1 MLISPNYSLL
11 PCIYNAH
18 RNVSWAPEGTY
29 EYRSGQR
36 MVFIRNYPFQRSYLH
51 ISPADTD
58 TNIYN
63 IVNKVEPLRK
73 NLVGLLVDIYA

>member
-1 MLISPNYSLL
+1 
-11 PCIYNAH
+11 
-18 RNVSWAPEGTY
+18 
-29 EYRSGQR
+29 
-36 MVFIRNYPFQRSYLH
+36 MVFKRNYPFQRSYLH

-73 NLVGLLVDIYA
+73 NHVGLLVDIYA

>member
-11 PCIYNAH
+11 RCIYNNH
-18 RNVSWAPEGTY
+18 RNISRAPEGTY

-36 MVFIRNYPFQRSYLH
+36 MVFKRNYPFQRLYLN

-63 IVNKVEPLRK
+63 IANKVESLRK
-73 NLVGLLVDIYA
+73 NLVGLLIDIYA

>member
-1 MLISPNYSLL
+1 MLISTSYSIL

-18 RNVSWAPEGTY
+18 RNVFWAPEGTY

-36 MVFIRNYPFQRSYLH
+36 MVFKRNYPFQRSYLH

-63 IVNKVEPLRK
+63 IANKVEPLRK

>member
-1 MLISPNYSLL
+1 
-11 PCIYNAH
+11 
-18 RNVSWAPEGTY
+18 
-29 EYRSGQR
+29 
-36 MVFIRNYPFQRSYLH
+36 MVFKRNYPFQRSYLH

>member
-18 RNVSWAPEGTY
+18 RKVSWAPEGTY
-29 EYRSGQR
+29 KYRSGQR
-36 MVFIRNYPFQRSYLH
+36 IVFKRNYPFQRSYLH
-51 ISPADTD
+51 ISLADTD

-73 NLVGLLVDIYA
+73 NHVGLLVDIYA

>member
-18 RNVSWAPEGTY
+18 RNISRASEGTY
-29 EYRSGQR
+29 EYSSGQR
-36 MVFIRNYPFQRSYLH
+36 MVFKRNYPFQRSYLH
-51 ISPADTD
+51 ISSADTD

-63 IVNKVEPLRK
+63 IANKVENIRK
-73 NLVGLLVDIYA
+73 NSVGLLIDVYA